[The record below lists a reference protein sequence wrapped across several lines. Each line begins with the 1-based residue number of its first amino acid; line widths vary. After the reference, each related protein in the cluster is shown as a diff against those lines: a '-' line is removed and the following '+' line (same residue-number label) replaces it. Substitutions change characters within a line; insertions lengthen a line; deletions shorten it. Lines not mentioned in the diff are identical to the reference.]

1 MNGRQMHRTGT
12 LVLSA
17 AMVVIGFALLVQ
29 AVVGGGGSPGLR
41 ALLGVMFVAAGCG
54 RTYLVARRSRGG

>member
-29 AVVGGGGSPGLR
+29 AVTGGGGSPALR
-41 ALLGVMFVAAGCG
+41 ALLGVLFVAAGCG
-54 RTYLVARRSRGG
+54 RVYLEARRSRGG